1 MTYVMLAFWLLV
13 MMFTAQGVYRLW
25 TGMVQPRWV
34 NAALIP
40 GTLLA
45 QLGYVT
51 GTLLTG
57 GTVSDVTLFGDQD
70 GQPRQGG
77 STGRRWPMLGTT
89 VAAVA
94 PLVLCAAGIGL
105 AVKYL
110 GGTAIH
116 PLFTESLSKAFP
128 STVGSFWGLL
138 RDLVGLT
145 EQTLGGLFSVNL
157 LNWRTFLFVYLL
169 ICLSVRLGPL
179 PNHSRPAIIAIGL
192 VTVVAAICGS
202 VFAGARAYLE
212 TIWLMLSLVVGVLML
227 LLVISLLIRGGIALA
242 RIVAGKA

>member
-77 STGRRWPMLGTT
+77 STGTRWPMLGAT

-110 GGTAIH
+110 GGSAIH
-116 PLFTESLSKAFP
+116 PLFTETLSKAFP
-128 STVGSFWGLL
+128 STIGSFWEML
-138 RDLVGLT
+138 RDVVALT
-145 EQTLGGLFSVNL
+145 ERTLGGLFNVDL
-157 LNWRTFLFVYLL
+157 FNWRAFLFVYLL

-179 PNHSRPAIIAIGL
+179 PNHSRPAMIAIGL
-192 VTVVAAICGS
+192 MTIVVAVCGS
-202 VFAGARAYLE
+202 LFAGVRAYLE
-212 TIWLMLSLVVGVLML
+212 TVWLLLSLVVGVLML
-227 LLVISLLIRGGIALA
+227 LLVISLLIRGGIALT
-242 RIVAGKA
+242 RIVIGKA